1 MSSLR
6 TFLSFQERSDAAIE
20 RYKLASPEWRERVAP
35 CQQLKILHFNI
46 NNNIKLVRPKFMWV
60 WLQCQIQELWA
71 PLKRLTQKLW
81 VLLKLQT

>member
-35 CQQLKILHFNI
+35 CQQLKIL
-46 NNNIKLVRPKFMWV
+46 
-60 WLQCQIQELWA
+60 
-71 PLKRLTQKLW
+71 QKKERFFDALG
-81 VLLKLQT
+81 